1 MTGAII
7 VVAFTYYILTFLI
20 GGTLQTD
27 PVVTLGVP
35 VIIPPLIAGLLGG
48 MQYARP
54 ERRGMRIPRRLSC
67 AFKSCLAIV
76 LAPLLILMVLFLVYV
91 VAGGFSFLPAV
102 PGIASFLTVAG
113 LISMA
118 IFSLYELT
126 AIFIGLTAGQWLQ
139 FKWMTR

>member
-7 VVAFTYYILTFLI
+7 VVAFTYYMLTFVI
-20 GGTLQTD
+20 SGTLQTD
-27 PVVTLGVP
+27 PNITLGVP
-35 VIIPPLIAGLLGG
+35 VIIPPLIAGLMGG
-48 MQYARP
+48 MQYART
-54 ERRGMRIPRRLSC
+54 EKHGMRIPSRLSC

-76 LAPLLILMVLFLVYV
+76 FAPLLISMVLFLVYAG
-91 VAGGFSFLPAV
+91 AGGFNVLLAV
-102 PGIASFLTVAG
+102 PDIASFLTLAG

-118 IFSLYELT
+118 IFSLYGLP